1 MEVAMTRTA
10 IPLTLSTLPALVL
23 VTAVAANPALAQ
35 PDAGQ
40 QMEYLKQEKWIASQ
54 EQKTIK
60 RLTASISR
68 NGLWLSIGVY
78 GQGGGTVLPMAL
90 VAGLRRR
97 RKVNPVYSIR
107 PCHRRLDRAIQ

>member
-10 IPLTLSTLPALVL
+10 IRLTLSTLPALVL

-60 RLTASISR
+60 RLTARRS
-68 NGLWLSIGVY
+68 VETAY
-78 GQGGGTVLPMAL
+78 GYRSEYTARVAAPSYQWRWWQDYGGG
-90 VAGLRRR
+90 GR
-97 RKVNPVYSIR
+97 
-107 PCHRRLDRAIQ
+107 